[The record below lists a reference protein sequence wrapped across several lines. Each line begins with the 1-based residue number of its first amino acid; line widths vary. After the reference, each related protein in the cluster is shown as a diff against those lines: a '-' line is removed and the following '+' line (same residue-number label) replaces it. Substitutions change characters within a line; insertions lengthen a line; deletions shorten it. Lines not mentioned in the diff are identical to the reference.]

1 MFILYIF
8 VFAISSLIT
17 FRFWKRLTYN
27 TLINTPIFLVA
38 LLYQVIGDAFA
49 FKELNESIYLYFSLF
64 MIIGSIIEIIVVVL
78 CKYNYNNVVPNKQS
92 INVPVPFIY
101 FIAGGAVFI
110 LITSLSYAQQYGI
123 VSDAFEAKMGS
134 GIIGHALVFLMITPP
149 FIYLAYANKK
159 INKLTFIVCI
169 MLVFSCLFL
178 KQVKSWIM
186 IPAVYFFVMYLYYN
200 NVNKKR
206 LMFHSILVTVIL
218 FMFFF
223 LVYYFKNKFLNSDS
237 DSWILIGQIYQ
248 HFLFYLFSGIGAFS
262 EYLNANMPENSNS
275 WYVLILPI
283 VNTVHFFSG
292 EPMQSA
298 INPMNYIINYEISNS
313 SNVFTMVGTL
323 LMYLNNYSFL
333 FYGIIV
339 MFQSVLFIS
348 RKNVVACNVFWLIT
362 SFGLFSWFEY
372 YYFHLASYE
381 APLYVLILSVIFSGK
396 KSEKQLL
403 NSHS

>member
-186 IPAVYFFVMYLYYN
+186 IPAVY
-200 NVNKKR
+200 
-206 LMFHSILVTVIL
+206 
-218 FMFFF
+218 
-223 LVYYFKNKFLNSDS
+223 
-237 DSWILIGQIYQ
+237 
-248 HFLFYLFSGIGAFS
+248 
-262 EYLNANMPENSNS
+262 
-275 WYVLILPI
+275 
-283 VNTVHFFSG
+283 
-292 EPMQSA
+292 
-298 INPMNYIINYEISNS
+298 
-313 SNVFTMVGTL
+313 
-323 LMYLNNYSFL
+323 
-333 FYGIIV
+333 
-339 MFQSVLFIS
+339 
-348 RKNVVACNVFWLIT
+348 
-362 SFGLFSWFEY
+362 
-372 YYFHLASYE
+372 
-381 APLYVLILSVIFSGK
+381 
-396 KSEKQLL
+396 
-403 NSHS
+403 